1 MLPHPSGTEPP
12 PSLPPSTHSS
22 SQTSTTRSSTT
33 WPSWAVRTTSSSTS
47 AVHHPSGRREQT
59 SNRRTTILSH
69 HRRAEA
75 KARYPT
81 NSFRSNYDYYDSSR
95 YSGDYLYPVQHQ
107 VSHPVSC
114 LLGHQ
119 SFWRKIWI
127 FQFILFRKYD
137 RNGLDFFMGGI
148 WGISTFFGC
157 SLERIGWPFEAFSS
171 EFYSHAWLRH
181 FRWWE
186 TGNTTTSAVKL
197 WTRGTSEPPV
207 LWSAE
212 NSPGNIVMTTC
223 NMYRYL
229 HNLMTT

>member
-47 AVHHPSGRREQT
+47 AVPHPSGRREQT

-137 RNGLDFFMGGI
+137 RNGLEFFYGWNLRNFNIFWLFIRKDRMTFWGFLVRILQPCLTETFQVMGN
-148 WGISTFFGC
+148 WKHYNLSSQT
-157 SLERIGWPFEAFSS
+157 LNERNQRA
-171 EFYSHAWLRH
+171 
-181 FRWWE
+181 
-186 TGNTTTSAVKL
+186 TSPLVSREL
-197 WTRGTSEPPV
+197 TR
-207 LWSAE
+207 
-212 NSPGNIVMTTC
+212 
-223 NMYRYL
+223 
-229 HNLMTT
+229 